1 MDENRG
7 VFTYLEPATGDC
19 PDCGAAYKWVE
30 VRTEVIDGVTVKTRT
45 FVCGLNHLTTDPR
58 QERQHERHS
67 VSIMPGR
74 VWRLGWRVS

>member
-1 MDENRG
+1 MRWTTDAAWHARLDNGRMDENRG

-45 FVCGLNHLTTDPR
+45 FVCGLNHLTTDPAPR
-58 QERQHERHS
+58 T
-67 VSIMPGR
+67 PA
-74 VWRLGWRVS
+74 